1 MCYHFSTHP
10 VPENPITVTASVT
23 DVGSPL
29 AGKPGPTLTCR
40 VHVTTAGL
48 TNTPSA
54 VWMNVSGPVVSGNGV
69 TVTETVVNGTTTIST
84 LSFSP
89 LYTSH
94 AGLYHCM
101 GSLESPPANISIP
114 TPPIPVNVSCELD
127 YVTSYMCTIMVSVF
141 LQCQLQKC
149 L

>member
-10 VPENPITVTASVT
+10 VPANPITVTTSVI

-29 AGKPGPTLTCR
+29 AGEPGPTLTCT
-40 VHVTTAGL
+40 VEETTGGL

-69 TVTETVVNGTTTIST
+69 TVTETVVNGTTTTST
-84 LSFSP
+84 LSFPS

-94 AGLYHCM
+94 AGLYNCM
-101 GSLESPPANISIP
+101 GSLESPPGNVSIR

-127 YVTSYMCTIMVSVF
+127 YVTSYTMCIIMVLV
-141 LQCQLQKC
+141 C

>member
-1 MCYHFSTHP
+1 M
-10 VPENPITVTASVT
+10 PENPITVTASVT

-29 AGKPGPTLTCR
+29 VGMPGPTLTCT
-40 VHVTTAGL
+40 VHKTTRGL

-69 TVTETVVNGTTTIST
+69 TVTETAVNGTTTIST
-84 LSFSP
+84 LSFFS

-94 AGLYHCM
+94 AGLYHCI
-101 GSLESPPANISIP
+101 GSLESPPGNVAIP
-114 TPPIPVNVSCELD
+114 TPPIPVNVSSELD
-127 YVTSYMCTIMVSVF
+127 YATSCMCMVSVF
-141 LQCQLQKC
+141 LQCRLQKC